1 MYVLIVGIVNIPLLN
16 FEEGLIMKKL
26 VVAVVLLVP
35 VLVFARGRTDAGKY
49 PYGEFE
55 IAYGGSTCGSPTSI
69 ASLKGF
75 FDEEGIKINL
85 VSGSTFEASRAALA
99 AGKIIVENG
108 DFQYFPGVYNGLDV
122 KLIGG
127 LHEGCIKLLVPNDSP
142 IVSLSDLRGK
152 TIAVDEIG
160 GTPMS
165 VASVAA
171 GSVGIAPQTEIVW
184 VPYPNDQISQAVEK
198 GEVDVAALWDP
209 FATTLENTG
218 KYRVLV
224 DISEH
229 PLFAEKACCFLFAS
243 GKVVRENP
251 GAVAAALR
259 GYHKAV
265 AWIGAHPADA
275 AELLVS
281 EKKVATDDV
290 ALVTGL
296 LGHYHYD
303 HHSGSAANARAK
315 EDAIY
320 FAKELTKIGYLPAD
334 LNVQKFVDDMYVDI
348 FALEAAAKR

>member
-1 MYVLIVGIVNIPLLN
+1 MKRTFAVLP
-16 FEEGLIMKKL
+16 
-26 VVAVVLLVP
+26 AVSFLPALFF
-35 VLVFARGRTDAGKY
+35 LAVFACGKQGAEKEQY
-49 PYGEFE
+49 PHGEYE
-55 IAYGGSTCGSPTSI
+55 IAYSGSTCGSPTSI

-108 DFQYFPGVYNGLDV
+108 DFQYFPGVHNGLDV

-127 LHEGCIKLLVPNDSP
+127 LHEGCIKLLVPKDSP
-142 IVSLSDLRGK
+142 ITQLSDLRGK

-160 GTPMS
+160 GTPHA

-171 GSVGIAPQTEIVW
+171 GSTGIDPQTEITW
-184 VPYPNDQISQAVEK
+184 VPYPNDQISQSVEK

-218 KYRVLV
+218 NYRVLV

-229 PLFAEKACCFLFAS
+229 PLFAGKACCFLFAS
-243 GKVVRENP
+243 GKLVRENP
-251 GAVAAALR
+251 AAVAAALR

-265 AWIGAHPADA
+265 AWIGASPAEA
-275 AELLVS
+275 AQLLVS

-290 ALVTGL
+290 DLVAGL
-296 LGHYHYD
+296 LGHYNYD
-303 HHSGSAANARAK
+303 QHSGPAANARAK
-315 EDAIY
+315 EDAVY
-320 FAKELTKIGYLPAD
+320 FARELSKIGYLPAD
-334 LNVQKFVDDMYVDI
+334 LDAEKFVDDIYVDI
-348 FALEAAAKR
+348 FALEEAAKK

>member
-1 MYVLIVGIVNIPLLN
+1 MKRVLAVLAAAILLPS
-16 FEEGLIMKKL
+16 
-26 VVAVVLLVP
+26 V
-35 VLVFARGRTDAGKY
+35 VFAGGKADKGKY
-49 PYGEFE
+49 PYGEFD

-85 VSGSTFEASRAALA
+85 VSGSTFEAERSALA

-127 LHEGCIKLLVPNDSP
+127 LHEGCIKLLVPKNSS
-142 IVSLSDLRGK
+142 IKTLADLKGK

-171 GSVGIAPQTEIVW
+171 GSVGIKPQTEITW

-218 KYRVLV
+218 NYRVLV

-229 PLFAEKACCFLFAS
+229 PLFANRACCFLFAS

-265 AWIGAHPADA
+265 AWIGANPGEA
-275 AELLVS
+275 ANLLVT
-281 EKKVATDDV
+281 EKKVATDDIP
-290 ALVTGL
+290 LVTGL

-303 HHSGSAANARAK
+303 QHAGSAANARAK
-315 EDAIY
+315 DDAVY
-320 FAKELTKIGYLPAD
+320 FAKELTKIGYLPED
-334 LNVQKFVDDMYVDI
+334 LDVQKFIDDLYVDI
-348 FALEAAAKR
+348 FALDAAAKKK

>member
-1 MYVLIVGIVNIPLLN
+1 MKRVFSVLPA
-16 FEEGLIMKKL
+16 
-26 VVAVVLLVP
+26 VAFLP
-35 VLVFARGRTDAGKY
+35 VLFFLAFSACSGKKAEKAEY
-49 PYGEFE
+49 PYGEYE
-55 IAYGGSTCGSPTSI
+55 IAYSGSTCGSPTSI

-75 FDEEGIKINL
+75 FDEEGVKINL

-108 DFQYFPGVYNGLDV
+108 DFQYFPGVHNGLDV

-127 LHEGCIKLLVPNDSP
+127 LHEGCIKLLVPKDSP
-142 IVSLSDLRGK
+142 ITELSDLRGK

-171 GSVGIAPQTEIVW
+171 GSAGVDPQTEITW
-184 VPYPNDQISQAVEK
+184 VPYPNDQISQSVEK

-218 KYRVLV
+218 DYRVLV

-229 PLFAEKACCFLFAS
+229 PLFAGRACCFLFAS
-243 GKVVRENP
+243 GKLVRENP
-251 GAVAAALR
+251 GAVAATLR

-265 AWIGAHPADA
+265 AWIGANPAEA
-275 AELLVS
+275 AKLLIS
-281 EKKVATDDV
+281 EKKVATEDV
-290 ALVTGL
+290 DLVTGL

-303 HHSGSAANARAK
+303 QHSGPAANARAK
-315 EDAIY
+315 DDAVY
-320 FAKELTKIGYLPAD
+320 FARELSKIGYLPAD
-334 LNVQKFVDDMYVDI
+334 LDVEKFVDDIYVDI
-348 FALEAAAKR
+348 FALEAEARKK

>member
-1 MYVLIVGIVNIPLLN
+1 MVLAGLL
-16 FEEGLIMKKL
+16 
-26 VVAVVLLVP
+26 LLSAA
-35 VLVFARGRTDAGKY
+35 VFASPKKDNQY
-49 PYGEFE
+49 PYGAFD
-55 IAYGGSTCGSPTSI
+55 IGYGGSTCGSPTSI

-75 FDEEGIKINL
+75 FAEEGINITL
-85 VSGSTFEASRAALA
+85 VSGSTFEAERAALA
-99 AGKIIVENG
+99 SGKTIIENG

-127 LHEGCIKLLVPNDSP
+127 LHEGCIKILVPANSP
-142 IVSLSDLRGK
+142 IRTLADLKGK

-171 GSVGIAPQTEIVW
+171 GSVGIDPQTEIVW
-184 VPYPNDQISQAVEK
+184 VPYPNDQIVQSVEK

-229 PLFAEKACCFLFAS
+229 PLFKDRACCFLFAS

-265 AWIGAHPADA
+265 AWIGANPNEA
-275 AELLVS
+275 AKLLIANS
-281 EKKVATDDV
+281 SVATEDE
-290 ALVTGL
+290 ALVTSL

-303 HHSGSAANARAK
+303 QHSGHAANDRAK
-315 EDAIY
+315 DDAVY
-320 FAKELTKIGYLPAD
+320 FAQKLTEIGYLPAD
-334 LNVQKFVDDMYVDI
+334 LNVQRFVDDLYVDI
-348 FALEAAAKR
+348 FALEAAAKKN

>member
-1 MYVLIVGIVNIPLLN
+1 MKRFLAVTMALFLAGT
-16 FEEGLIMKKL
+16 FSACKKAEEN
-26 VVAVVLLVP
+26 
-35 VLVFARGRTDAGKY
+35 KY
-49 PYGEFE
+49 PYGEYE

-75 FDEEGIKINL
+75 FDEEGVKIDL
-85 VSGSTFEASRAALA
+85 VSGSTFEAERAALA

-108 DFQYFPGVYNGLDV
+108 DFQYFPGVHNGLDV

-127 LHEGCIKLLVPNDSP
+127 LHEGCIKILVPRDSP
-142 IVSLSDLRGK
+142 IVELSDLRGK

-171 GSVGIAPQTEIVW
+171 GSGGVDPQTEITW

-218 KYRVLV
+218 NYRVLV

-229 PLFAEKACCFLFAS
+229 PLFAGRACCFLFAS
-243 GKVVRENP
+243 GKLVRENP
-251 GAVAAALR
+251 GAVAAVLR

-265 AWIGAHPADA
+265 AWIGANPAEA
-275 AELLVS
+275 ARILVE
-281 EKKVATDDV
+281 EKKVATDDT
-290 ALVTGL
+290 ALVTEL

-303 HHSGSAANARAK
+303 QHSGTAAAARAK
-315 EDAIY
+315 DDAVY
-320 FAKELTKIGYLPAD
+320 FARELTKIGYLPAD
-334 LNVQKFVDDMYVDI
+334 LDVEKFVDDIYVDI
-348 FALEAAAKR
+348 FALEAAAKKK